1 MSLRDHVLLTST
13 LAWGI
18 GALLAVGFFALVFV
32 PPFVDGLGRAGLMHA
47 FSFVCHQMPERSA
60 SIGGV
65 PLALC
70 HRCTGIY
77 AGFTLGLV
85 AGPLAVPAF
94 VAAVKRV
101 FARVP
106 PKHRALSVL
115 VASGVPTLTDW
126 ALGASGIWL
135 NTPVSRVA
143 TGLFLGLVAGLL
155 VARGLLVQRAVAV
168 SPSPSLT

>member
-1 MSLRDHVLLTST
+1 M
-13 LAWGI
+13 
-18 GALLAVGFFALVFV
+18 
-32 PPFVDGLGRAGLMHA
+32 
-47 FSFVCHQMPERSA
+47 
-60 SIGGV
+60 